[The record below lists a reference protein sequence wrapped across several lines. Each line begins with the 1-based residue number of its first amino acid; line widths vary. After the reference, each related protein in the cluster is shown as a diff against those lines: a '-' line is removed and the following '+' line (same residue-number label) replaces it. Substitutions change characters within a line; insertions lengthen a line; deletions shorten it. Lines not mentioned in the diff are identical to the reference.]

1 MSCCG
6 KIVPGHVVGGKIPY
20 TILFFFMSAL
30 AWIFRT
36 FGDKILTW
44 VPELKMC
51 ADGNCFGVLGVF
63 RISFAL
69 AVFHVFMAILMIG
82 VKHHGDFRAKIQHE
96 FWLFKI
102 LIIAAMIFGSFFIPN
117 SFFEGFGWVA
127 LVASGFFILVQLL
140 LLVDFAHSW
149 AENWI
154 GKYEETMDESSKW
167 WWILFGSSGFLYL
180 LTIVLTILMYV
191 FYCKDPAGCELNVT
205 AITLNLVMGFFISCL
220 AVHPK
225 IQDANPRSGIL
236 QSGLICAYT
245 SYLVWSAMMS
255 EPAEY
260 GCNPFA
266 NSDSASEIS
275 MAVGALFTIVAV
287 CYSTIRA
294 ATSNQLEVNSET
306 VPLTKEDKEE
316 KTEGDE
322 STAVAKEEKE
332 EVAADAPV
340 EYNFSTFHLI
350 FALGSLYIA
359 MLMSDWY
366 TVDKQAGDYRTVDTG
381 MAAVWVKMVSAW
393 VSMLLYIWTLLAPV
407 CFPDRDWGTNP
418 ETPW

>member
-1 MSCCG
+1 
-6 KIVPGHVVGGKIPY
+6 
-20 TILFFFMSAL
+20 
-30 AWIFRT
+30 
-36 FGDKILTW
+36 
-44 VPELKMC
+44 
-51 ADGNCFGVLGVF
+51 
-63 RISFAL
+63 
-69 AVFHVFMAILMIG
+69 MIG
-82 VKHHGDFRAKIQHE
+82 VRRHGDFRAKIQHE

-102 LIIAAMIFGSFFIPN
+102 LIVFAIIFGSFFIPN
-117 SFFEGFGWVA
+117 SFFQGFGWVA

-154 GKYEETMDESSKW
+154 GKYEETMDESSQW
-167 WWILFGSSGFLYL
+167 WWILLGSSGFLYL
-180 LTIVLTILMYV
+180 LSIVLTILMYV
-191 FYCKDPAGCELNVT
+191 FFCKDPSSCQLNVT
-205 AITLNLVMGFFISCL
+205 AITLNLVLSFFISCL
-220 AVHPK
+220 SIHPK
-225 IQDANPRSGIL
+225 VQDANPRSGIL

-255 EPAEY
+255 EPAEL

-266 NSDSASEIS
+266 NSNSASEIS

-294 ATSNQLEVNSET
+294 ATSSQLEINSET
-306 VPLTKEDKEE
+306 VPLTKEPEE
-316 KTEGDE
+316 KGEKGDVEVE
-322 STAVAKEEKE
+322 SEKE
-332 EVAADAPV
+332 HSSVSDDTPV

-350 FALGSLYIA
+350 FALGALYIA

-366 TVDKQAGDYRTVDTG
+366 TVDKEAGNYLTVDTG

-393 VSMLLYIWTLLAPV
+393 ISILLYVWTLLAPI
-407 CFPDRDWGTNP
+407 CFPDREWGTTP